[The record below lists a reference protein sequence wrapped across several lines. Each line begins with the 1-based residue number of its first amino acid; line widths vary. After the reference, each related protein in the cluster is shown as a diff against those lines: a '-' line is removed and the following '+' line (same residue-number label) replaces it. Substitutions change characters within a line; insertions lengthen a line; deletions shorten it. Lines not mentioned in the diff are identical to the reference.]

1 MSGIWPGDIRC
12 VVVLTFDVDGVAGAI
27 NVDPE
32 SVNRPGLLSVRE
44 YGPSVGVPRIL
55 EMLDELDAPATF
67 FIPGYVAETHEE
79 MVREITRRGH
89 ETAHHGHM
97 HEPPATLS
105 REEEIEVLDRG
116 SDIIERLA
124 GRRPAGYRAPAAELS
139 AHTLGLLV
147 ERGFLYD
154 ASLMGDDAPYV
165 LDVGDSTIV
174 EVPTHWELNDVS
186 YFNYAPQLGI
196 RQYMATP
203 EHVHSAWSS
212 AFEGAYHYGRSL
224 VLMMHPYVIGR
235 PGRLRML
242 GRLIREMKSYPGVAF
257 MRAADA
263 AEMFA
268 PGYPGAKST

>member
-12 VVVLTFDVDGVAGAI
+12 VVVLTFDIDGVSGAI

-32 SVNRPGLLSVRE
+32 SVKRPGLLSVRE

-55 EMLDELDAPATF
+55 DMLDELEVPATF
-67 FIPGYVAETHEE
+67 FTPGYVAETHEE
-79 MVREITRRGH
+79 MVREIVRRGH
-89 ETAHHGHM
+89 ETAHHGYM

-105 REEEIEVLDRG
+105 REEEIAVLDRG
-116 SDIIERLA
+116 SDILERLS
-124 GRRPAGYRAPAAELS
+124 GRCPAGYRAPAAELS
-139 AHTLGLLV
+139 EHTLGLLA
-147 ERGFLYD
+147 ERGFAYD
-154 ASLMGDDAPYV
+154 SSLMGNDIPYALDA
-165 LDVGDSTIV
+165 GIV

-196 RQYMATP
+196 RQFMATP
-203 EHVHSAWSS
+203 EHVYEVWSS

-242 GRLIREMKSYPGVAF
+242 ARLVREMQSYPGVAF
-257 MRAADA
+257 VRAVDA
-263 AEMFA
+263 AGLA
-268 PGYPGAKST
+268 AA